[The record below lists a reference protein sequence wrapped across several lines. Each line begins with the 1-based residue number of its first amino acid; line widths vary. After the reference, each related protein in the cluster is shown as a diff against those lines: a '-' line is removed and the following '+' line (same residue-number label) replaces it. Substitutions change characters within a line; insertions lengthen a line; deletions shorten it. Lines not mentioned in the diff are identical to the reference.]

1 MNEPMDRVKVS
12 LSSTDSQASDLRP
25 PLDVHRIR
33 EDFPILRR
41 QVRGKP
47 LVYLDSAAT
56 TQKPE
61 AVLAE
66 MDRYYRQSNANVHRG
81 VHTLAE
87 EATALYEDARR
98 KVAAF
103 IGAPDPAELIFT
115 RGTTEAINLVAASW
129 GVSLRPGDVIAVT
142 EMEHHANLV
151 PWQLAAAKAGAEI
164 RAIPVN
170 DGGLLDLDALDSVV
184 DERCRMIAF
193 TLVSNVLGT
202 RNPVAPLVAAARRVG
217 ARVLVDAAQAAPQ
230 LALDVAA
237 LDVDFLAFSSHKMG
251 GPTGIGALWGRRALL
266 EAMPPYQGGGEMI
279 RQVTISSSTWAE
291 LPQKFEAGTP
301 AIAEAA
307 GWGAAVDYLA
317 GLGMAAVARHEEEVT
332 AYALERLQAIP
343 GLTIHGPL
351 VDRGG
356 AISFSLAGAHPHDI
370 ATILDSRGIAVRA
383 GHHCAQPLHARLGIP
398 ASTRASVWVYTL
410 REEIDALAEGLVAVG
425 RVLGG

>member
-1 MNEPMDRVKVS
+1 MNEPMDRVTVS
-12 LSSTDSQASDLRP
+12 LPSTDAQASDPRP
-25 PLDVHRIR
+25 TLDVRRIR

-41 QVRGKP
+41 LVRGKP

-61 AVLAE
+61 AVLAA
-66 MDRYYRQSNANVHRG
+66 MDHYYRQSNANVHRG

-87 EATALYEDARR
+87 EATALYEGARR

-129 GVSLRPGDVIAVT
+129 GASLRPGDVIAVT

-164 RAIPVN
+164 RAIPIT
-170 DGGLLDLDALDSVV
+170 DGGLLDLDALDRVV
-184 DERCRMIAF
+184 DDRCRMLAF

-230 LALDVAA
+230 LALDVSA
-237 LDVDFLAFSSHKMG
+237 LDVDFLTFSSHKMG

-279 RQVTISSSTWAE
+279 RQVTIQASTWAE

-307 GWGAAVDYLA
+307 GWGAAVDYLV
-317 GLGMAAVARHEEEVT
+317 GLGMDAVARHEEDVT
-332 AYALERLQAIP
+332 AYALERLQAVP

-370 ATILDSRGIAVRA
+370 ATILDTRGIAVRA
-383 GHHCAQPLHARLGIP
+383 GHHCAQPLHARLGVP

-425 RVLGG
+425 RVLSG

>member
-1 MNEPMDRVKVS
+1 MIEPPV
-12 LSSTDSQASDLRP
+12 LRP
-25 PLDVHRIR
+25 TIDVRRIR

-41 QVRGKP
+41 LVRGKP

-61 AVLAE
+61 AVLAA

-87 EATALYEDARR
+87 EATALYEGARR

-129 GVSLRPGDVIAVT
+129 GASLRPGDVIAVT

-151 PWQLAAAKAGAEI
+151 PWQLAAAKAGAEL
-164 RAIPVN
+164 RAIPIT
-170 DGGLLDLDALDSVV
+170 DGGLLDLDALDRVV
-184 DERCRMIAF
+184 DDRCRMLAF

-230 LALDVAA
+230 LALDVSA
-237 LDVDFLAFSSHKMG
+237 LDVDFLTFSSHKMG

-266 EAMPPYQGGGEMI
+266 DAMPPYQGGGEMI
-279 RQVTISSSTWAE
+279 RQVTIQASTWAD

-307 GWGAAVDYLA
+307 GWGAAVDYLT
-317 GLGMAAVARHEEEVT
+317 GLGMAAVTRHEEDLT
-332 AYALERLQAIP
+332 AYALERLQVVP

-370 ATILDSRGIAVRA
+370 ATILDTRGIAVRA
-383 GHHCAQPLHARLGIP
+383 GHHCAQPLHARLGVP

-425 RVLGG
+425 RVLSG

>member
-1 MNEPMDRVKVS
+1 MADPMSDRGSS
-12 LSSTDSQASDLRP
+12 LDP
-25 PLDVHRIR
+25 HRIR
-33 EDFPILRR
+33 ADFPILKRL
-41 QVRGKP
+41 VRGRP

-56 TQKPE
+56 TQKPL
-61 AVLAE
+61 AVLEA
-66 MDRYYRQSNANVHRG
+66 MDHYYRQSNANVHRG

-87 EATALYEDARR
+87 EATALYEGARR

-103 IGAPDPAELIFT
+103 IGATDPAELIFT

-129 GVSLRPGDVIAVT
+129 GAALKPGDVIAVT

-164 RAIPVN
+164 RAIPIT
-170 DGGLLDLDALDSVV
+170 DGGLLDLDALDRVI

-230 LALDVAA
+230 LALDVTA
-237 LDVDFLAFSSHKMG
+237 LGVDFLAFSSHKMG

-266 EAMPPYQGGGEMI
+266 DAMPPYQGGGEMI
-279 RQVTISSSTWAE
+279 QRVTIQSSTWAE

-301 AIAEAA
+301 AIAEAV
-307 GWGAAVDYLA
+307 GWGAAVDYLT
-317 GLGMAAVARHEEEVT
+317 GLGMDAVARHEEEVT
-332 AYALERLQAIP
+332 VYALQRLGEVP

-351 VDRGG
+351 VNRGG

-370 ATILDSRGIAVRA
+370 ATILDTRGIAVRA

-398 ASTRASVWVYTL
+398 ASSRASVWVYTV
-410 REEIDALAEGLVAVG
+410 REEIDALAEGLLAVG

>member
-1 MNEPMDRVKVS
+1 MIEIIDRAPPGS
-12 LSSTDSQASDLRP
+12 QPTDRRSM
-25 PLDVHRIR
+25 LDTRRIR
-33 EDFPILRR
+33 EDFPILGRL
-41 QVRGKP
+41 VRGRP

-61 AVLAE
+61 AVLAA
-66 MDRYYRQSNANVHRG
+66 MDGYYRQSNANVHRG

-87 EATALYEDARR
+87 EATALYEGARR

-103 IGAPDPAELIFT
+103 IGASDPAELIFT

-129 GVSLRPGDVIAVT
+129 GASLKPGDVIAVT

-164 RAIPVN
+164 RAIPIT
-170 DGGLLDLDALDSVV
+170 DEGLLDLDALDRVV
-184 DERCRMIAF
+184 DDRCRMLAF

-230 LALDVAA
+230 LALDVTA

-279 RQVTISSSTWAE
+279 RQVTITSSTWAE

-317 GLGMAAVARHEEEVT
+317 GLGMDAIARHEEDIT
-332 AYALERLQAIP
+332 AYTLARLGEIP

-351 VDRGG
+351 VNRGG

-370 ATILDSRGIAVRA
+370 ATILDIRGIAVRA

-398 ASTRASVWVYTL
+398 ASSRASVWVYTL

>member
-1 MNEPMDRVKVS
+1 MADPMADPKSDRGAS
-12 LSSTDSQASDLRP
+12 LDP
-25 PLDVHRIR
+25 HRIR
-33 EDFPILRR
+33 ADFPILQR
-41 QVRGKP
+41 QVRRRP

-56 TQKPE
+56 TQKPL
-61 AVLAE
+61 AVLEA
-66 MDRYYRQSNANVHRG
+66 MDHYYRQSNANVHRG

-87 EATALYEDARR
+87 EATALYEGARR

-103 IGAPDPAELIFT
+103 IGATDPAELIFT

-129 GVSLRPGDVIAVT
+129 GAALKPGDVIAVT

-164 RAIPVN
+164 RAIPIT
-170 DGGLLDLDALDSVV
+170 DGGLLDLDALDRVI

-230 LALDVAA
+230 LALDVTA
-237 LDVDFLAFSSHKMG
+237 LGVDFLAFSSHKMG

-266 EAMPPYQGGGEMI
+266 DAMPPYQGGGEMI
-279 RQVTISSSTWAE
+279 QRVTIQSSTWAE

-301 AIAEAA
+301 AIAEAV
-307 GWGAAVDYLA
+307 GWGAAVDYLT
-317 GLGMAAVARHEEEVT
+317 GLGMDAVARHEEEVT
-332 AYALERLQAIP
+332 VYALQRLGEIP

-351 VDRGG
+351 VNRGG

-370 ATILDSRGIAVRA
+370 ATILDTRGIAVRA

-398 ASTRASVWVYTL
+398 ASSRASVWVYTV
-410 REEIDALAEGLVAVG
+410 REEIDALAEGLLAVG

>member
-1 MNEPMDRVKVS
+1 MADPMAATTTDGGNRFDPNRV
-12 LSSTDSQASDLRP
+12 RN
-25 PLDVHRIR
+25 
-33 EDFPILRR
+33 DFPILQR

-56 TQKPE
+56 TQKPL
-61 AVLAE
+61 AVLDA
-66 MDRYYRQSNANVHRG
+66 MDRYYRRSNANVHRG

-87 EATALYEDARR
+87 EATALYEGARR

-129 GVSLRPGDVIAVT
+129 GASLSPGDVIVVT

-164 RAIPVN
+164 RAIPIT
-170 DGGLLDLDALDSVV
+170 DDGLLDLDALERVV

-202 RNPVAPLVAAARRVG
+202 RNPVAPLVAAARPVG

-230 LALDVAA
+230 LALDVTA
-237 LDVDFLAFSSHKMG
+237 LDVDFLAFSAHKMG

-279 RQVTISSSTWAE
+279 QRVTIQSSTWAE

-301 AIAEAA
+301 AIADAV
-307 GWGAAVDYLA
+307 GWGAAVDYLLA
-317 GLGMAAVARHEEEVT
+317 LGMDGVARYEEEIT
-332 AYALERLQAIP
+332 AYALARLSEVP
-343 GLTIHGPL
+343 GLSIHGPL
-351 VDRGG
+351 VNRGG

-370 ATILDSRGIAVRA
+370 ATILDARGIAVRA

-398 ASTRASVWVYTL
+398 ASSRASVWVYTL
-410 REEIDALAEGLVAVG
+410 REEIDALVEGLVAVG